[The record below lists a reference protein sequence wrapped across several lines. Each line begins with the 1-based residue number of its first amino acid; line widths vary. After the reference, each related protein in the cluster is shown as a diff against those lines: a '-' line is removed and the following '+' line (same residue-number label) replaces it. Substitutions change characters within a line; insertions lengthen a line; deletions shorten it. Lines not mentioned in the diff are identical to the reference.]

1 VIAVSESDL
10 LGDWEPIEIDT
21 TVAHSARVYDYWLGG
36 KDNFPADRELA
47 EQIIAAVPNM
57 RAMARANRDFLAKAV
72 THLVTQGGIRQFL
85 DVGTGIPTAGNTYEV
100 AQALAP
106 ESRVLYVDND
116 PIVLAHARAMISS
129 HPAGRTSFVLGD
141 LRRPQDI
148 LAHPAFAQILDRDQP
163 IGLLLVAV
171 LMLFKDA
178 EDPWAM
184 VHTLIDALPSGSYVA
199 LTHPTADFAPAEVAT
214 AVAAAEHAHVT
225 LTPRSRAEVARFLSG
240 LELVGP
246 GVVPVLGWPAAP
258 TGVDVD
264 SAYYYGAVAK
274 KS

>member
-1 VIAVSESDL
+1 MTESELSD
-10 LGDWEPIEIDT
+10 DWEPVEIDT

-72 THLVTQGGIRQFL
+72 SHLVTEGGIRQFL
-85 DVGTGIPTAGNTYEV
+85 DVGTGIPTAGNTFEV

-129 HPAGRTSFVLGD
+129 HPAGRTSFILGD
-141 LRRPQDI
+141 LRKPADI
-148 LAHPAFAQILDRDQP
+148 LGHPAFGKIIDRDQP
-163 IGLLLVAV
+163 VGLLLIAV

-184 VHTLIDALPSGSYVA
+184 VRALIDALPSGSYVA
-199 LTHPTADFAPAEVAT
+199 LTHPSGDFAPEEVAI
-214 AVAAAEHAHVT
+214 AVRAAEHAHVT
-225 LTPRSRAEVARFLSG
+225 LTPRSRAEVARFLDG
-240 LELVGP
+240 LELVEP
-246 GVVPVLGWPAAP
+246 GVVPVLGWGEVPD
-258 TGVDVD
+258 GVDVD
-264 SAYYYGAVAK
+264 SAYYYGAVARK
-274 KS
+274 P

>member
-1 VIAVSESDL
+1 MTRTDATSD
-10 LGDWEPIEIDT
+10 WAPAEIDT

-72 THLVTQGGIRQFL
+72 THLVVEGGIRQFL
-85 DVGTGIPTAGNTYEV
+85 DIGTGIPTAGNTYEV
-100 AQALAP
+100 AQTLAP
-106 ESRVLYVDND
+106 ECRVLYVDND

-141 LRRPQDI
+141 LREPADI
-148 LAHPAFAQILDRDQP
+148 LGHPALAKIIDLDQP
-163 IGLLLVAV
+163 VGLLLIAV

-184 VHTLIDALPSGSYVA
+184 VRALVDALPSGSYVA
-199 LTHPTADFAPAEVAT
+199 LTHPTADFAPEEVDI
-214 AVAAAEHAHVT
+214 AVRAAAHAHVT
-225 LTPRSRAEVARFLSG
+225 LTPRERAEVARFLDG
-240 LELVGP
+240 LDLVDP
-246 GVVPVLGWPAAP
+246 GVVPVLGWGEVAE
-258 TGVDVD
+258 GVDIA
-264 SAYYYGAVAK
+264 SAYYYGAVARK
-274 KS
+274 P

>member
-1 VIAVSESDL
+1 MTETDA
-10 LGDWEPIEIDT
+10 LGDWAPTEIDT

-57 RAMARANRDFLAKAV
+57 RAMARANREFLAKAV
-72 THLVTQGGIRQFL
+72 THLVTEGGIRQFL
-85 DVGTGIPTAGNTYEV
+85 DVGTGIPTAGNTFEV

-106 ESRVLYVDND
+106 QSRVLYVDND

-129 HPAGRTSFVLGD
+129 HPAGRTSFILGD
-141 LRRPQDI
+141 LRKPDDI
-148 LAHPAFAQILDRDQP
+148 LNHPVFAKIIDRDQP
-163 IGLLLVAV
+163 IGLLLIAV

-184 VHTLIDALPSGSYVA
+184 VHALIDALPSGSYVA
-199 LTHPTADFAPAEVAT
+199 LTHPTGDFAPQEVAI

-225 LTPRSRAEVARFLSG
+225 LTPRSRAEVGRFLAG
-240 LELVGP
+240 LELVEP
-246 GVVPVLGWPAAP
+246 GVVPVLGWGPVAE
-258 TGVDVD
+258 GVDVNA
-264 SAYYYGAVAK
+264 AYYYGAVARK
-274 KS
+274 P

>member
-1 VIAVSESDL
+1 MTKRSEI
-10 LGDWEPIEIDT
+10 LGGWEPTEIDT

-72 THLVTQGGIRQFL
+72 THLSVEGGIRQFL
-85 DVGTGIPTAGNTYEV
+85 DIGTGIPTAGNTFEV

-106 ESRVLYVDND
+106 DSRVLYVDND

-141 LRRPQDI
+141 LRTPGDI
-148 LAHPAFAQILDRDQP
+148 LADPALAKIIDLDQP
-163 IGLLLVAV
+163 VGLLLIAV

-184 VHTLIDALPSGSYVA
+184 VHALIEALPSGSYVA
-199 LTHPTADFAPAEVAT
+199 LTHPTGDFAPAEVAV

-225 LTPRSRAEVARFLSG
+225 LTPRSHAEVTRFLAG

-246 GVVPVLGWPAAP
+246 GVVPVLGWGEVED
-258 TGVDVD
+258 GVDVN
-264 SAYYYGAVAK
+264 SAYYYGAVARK
-274 KS
+274 P